1 MGGNLMDLM
10 TFGNPLTLLTL
21 GPIVAGLAFMLV
33 AWAAPPSKRAEIGQ
47 YIRLLIFAFSL
58 LLLALSTLMFLESY
72 SGISWSLIDN
82 NKYVYDNCE
91 NLSAAVGDCSL
102 IDGFGVSWHVGV
114 DGLSFPMV
122 WLTTLL
128 IPISMLIEW
137 NAKNGAQFHS
147 LILIMEGAL
156 IGVFVSLDLFV
167 FYTFWELTL
176 IPMFFLIL
184 IWGGENRKYA
194 AQKFFIYTFSA
205 SVLMLLG
212 ILVMYYFTEVPVWE
226 GNITGRAFDLTLMAH
241 DSKNDATSMF
251 LGGFGMQKAVFLL
264 LLVGFAAKMPSVPV
278 HTWLPD
284 AHVQAPTAGS
294 MLLAGVMLKMGAY
307 GFMRLAVGLLPA
319 ALLHYQILIL
329 ILGMVSLVYG
339 AMVCLGQTNLK
350 RMVAYSS
357 VSHMGLVFLGI
368 ATMQPLGIA
377 GALFMML
384 AHGIISPY
392 LFAVCG
398 AFKHH
403 YHTLEIGSMRGIA
416 KFSPW
421 LGGHMMTAWMGSLGL
436 PLMAGF
442 VAEVAIM
449 IAFWM
454 AFGWW
459 VILPALTLIITA
471 AYYLW
476 SMQRTI
482 FEGGEDGQL
491 PDSLYGEDPVDISWH
506 ENTGMF
512 VLAVFAVLLGIL
524 PFIFFDM
531 ISAYSNEFVSGILLD
546 VLNEVKP

>member
-1 MGGNLMDLM
+1 MM
-10 TFGNPLTLLTL
+10 FGNPLTLLTL
-21 GPIVAGLAFMLV
+21 GPIVAGFVFLFL
-33 AWAAPPSKRAEIGQ
+33 AWACPPSKREEISQ
-47 YIRLLIFAFSL
+47 YIRILIFAFSL
-58 LLLALSTLMFLESY
+58 LLLSLSTLMFLESY
-72 SGISWSLIDN
+72 SGISWTSIGLN
-82 NKYVYDNCE
+82 NYVYDNCANADVALE
-91 NLSAAVGDCSL
+91 AGGCSL

-128 IPISMLIEW
+128 IPVSMLVEW
-137 NAKNGAQFHS
+137 NAKKGAQFHS
-147 LILIMEGAL
+147 LILLMEGAL

-184 IWGGENRKYA
+184 LWGGDDRKYA
-194 AQKFFIYTFSA
+194 AQKFFIYTFTA

-212 ILVMYYFTEVPVWE
+212 ILVMYYFTRVPVWE
-226 GNITGRAFDLTLMAH
+226 GNITGRAFDVTLMAA
-241 DSKNDATSMF
+241 SSNQLGSSF

-264 LLVGFAAKMPSVPV
+264 LLVGFAAKMPSVPF

-307 GFMRLAVGLLPA
+307 GFIRIAVELLPA
-319 ALLHYQILIL
+319 ALVYFQWLIV
-329 ILGMVSLVYG
+329 ILGMISLVYG
-339 AMVCLGQTNLK
+339 AFVCLGQTNLK

-357 VSHMGLVFLGI
+357 VSHMGLIFLGI

-377 GALFMML
+377 GAIFMML
-384 AHGIISPY
+384 AHGIISPH

-403 YHTLEIGSMRGIA
+403 YHTLEIGSMRGMA
-416 KFSPW
+416 KHSPW
-421 LGGHMMTAWMGSLGL
+421 LGGHMMTAWMASLGL

-442 VAEVAIM
+442 VAEIAIM

-454 AFGWW
+454 AFGWL

-482 FEGGEDGQL
+482 FEGGEEGEL
-491 PDSLYGEDPVDISWH
+491 PESLHGEDPVDITWH
-506 ENTGMF
+506 ENAGML
-512 VLAVFAVLLGIL
+512 VLAGFAVLLGVL

-531 ISAYSNEFVSGILLD
+531 MSAYSGEFVSQVLLD
-546 VLNEVKP
+546 VLNEVRP

>member
-1 MGGNLMDLM
+1 MDL
-10 TFGNPLTLLTL
+10 TIFGNPLTLLTL
-21 GPIVAGLAFMLV
+21 SPIVVGAVFMLV
-33 AWAAPPSKRAEIGQ
+33 GWATPPSKREEVTH
-47 YIRLLIFAFSL
+47 YIRILLFAFAL
-58 LLLALSTLMFLESY
+58 LLLSLSTLMFLESY
-72 SGISWSLIDN
+72 SGISWTSIGLND
-82 NKYVYDNCE
+82 YVYDNCAD
-91 NLSAAVGDCSL
+91 AAVALEAGGCSL

-128 IPISMLIEW
+128 IPVSMLVEW
-137 NAKNGAQFHS
+137 DAKKGIQFHS
-147 LILIMEGAL
+147 LILMMEGAL

-184 IWGGENRKYA
+184 IWGGEDRKYA
-194 AQKFFIYTFSA
+194 AQKFFIYTFTA

-212 ILVMYYFTEVPVWE
+212 ILVMYYFTRVPVWE
-226 GNITGRAFDLTLMAH
+226 GNLTGRAFDVTLMSA
-241 DSKNDATSMF
+241 SSSALGTQF

-307 GFMRLAVGLLPA
+307 GFIRLAAELLPL
-319 ALLHYQILIL
+319 ALVHFQLLII

-339 AMVCLGQTNLK
+339 ALVCLGQTNLK

-377 GALFMML
+377 GAIFMML
-384 AHGIISPY
+384 AHGIISPH

-416 KFSPW
+416 KHSPW
-421 LGGHMMTAWMGSLGL
+421 LGAQMMTAWMGSLGL
-436 PLMAGF
+436 PLLAGF
-442 VAEVAIM
+442 VAEVTIM

-482 FEGGEDGQL
+482 FEGGETGQL
-491 PDSLYGEDPVDISWH
+491 PDTMHGEEPVDLTWH
-506 ENTGMF
+506 ENMGMF
-512 VLAVFAVLLGIL
+512 VLAAFAVLLGVM

-531 ISAYSNEFVSGILLD
+531 MSGYSGEYVSEVLLD
-546 VLNEVKP
+546 ALNEVIP

>member
-1 MGGNLMDLM
+1 VDLM
-10 TFGNPLTLLTL
+10 MFGNPLTLLTL
-21 GPIVAGLAFMLV
+21 GPIVAALVFMFL
-33 AWAAPPSKRAEIGQ
+33 AWACPPSKREEISQ

-58 LLLALSTLMFLESY
+58 LLLSLSSLMFLESY
-72 SGISWSLIDN
+72 SGISWTSIGLN
-82 NKYVYDNCE
+82 NYVYDNCVNAE
-91 NLSAAVGDCSL
+91 VALEAGGCALV
-102 IDGFGVSWHVGV
+102 DGFGVSWHVGV

-128 IPISMLIEW
+128 IPVSMLVEW
-137 NAKNGAQFHS
+137 NAKKGAQFHS
-147 LILIMEGAL
+147 LILLMEGAL

-184 IWGGENRKYA
+184 LWGGDDRKYA
-194 AQKFFIYTFSA
+194 AQKFFIYTFTA

-212 ILVMYYFTEVPVWE
+212 ILVMYYFTRVPVWE
-226 GNITGRAFDLTLMAH
+226 GNITGRAFDMTLMAA
-241 DSKNDATSMF
+241 SSNQLGSSF

-264 LLVGFAAKMPSVPV
+264 LLVGFAAKMPSVPF

-307 GFMRLAVGLLPA
+307 GFIRIAVELLPA
-319 ALLHYQILIL
+319 ALVYFQWLIV

-339 AMVCLGQTNLK
+339 ALVCLGQSNLK

-357 VSHMGLVFLGI
+357 VSHMGLIFLGI

-377 GALFMML
+377 GAIFMML
-384 AHGIISPY
+384 AHGIISPH

-416 KFSPW
+416 KHSPW
-421 LGGHMMTAWMGSLGL
+421 LSGHMMTAWMASLGL

-442 VAEVAIM
+442 VAEIAIM

-454 AFGWW
+454 AFGWL

-482 FEGGEDGQL
+482 FEGGEEGEL
-491 PDSLYGEDPVDISWH
+491 PESLHGEDPVDITWH
-506 ENTGMF
+506 ENAGMI
-512 VLAVFAVLLGIL
+512 VLAGFAVLLGIL

-531 ISAYSNEFVSGILLD
+531 MSAYSGEFVSQVLLD
-546 VLNEVKP
+546 VLNEVRP

>member
-1 MGGNLMDLM
+1 MM
-10 TFGNPLTLLTL
+10 FGNPLTLLTL
-21 GPIVAGLAFMLV
+21 GPIVAGFVFLFL
-33 AWAAPPSKRAEIGQ
+33 AWACPPSKREEISQ

-58 LLLALSTLMFLESY
+58 LLLSLSSLMFLESY
-72 SGISWSLIDN
+72 SGISWTSIGLN
-82 NKYVYDNCE
+82 NYVYDNCVNAE
-91 NLSAAVGDCSL
+91 VALEAGGCALV
-102 IDGFGVSWHVGV
+102 DGFGVSWHVGV

-128 IPISMLIEW
+128 IPVSMLVEW
-137 NAKNGAQFHS
+137 NAKKGAQFHS
-147 LILIMEGAL
+147 LILLMEGAL

-184 IWGGENRKYA
+184 LWGGDDRKYA
-194 AQKFFIYTFSA
+194 AQKFFIYTFTA

-212 ILVMYYFTEVPVWE
+212 ILIMYYFTRVPVWE
-226 GNITGRAFDLTLMAH
+226 GNITGRAFDVTLMAA
-241 DSKNDATSMF
+241 SSNQLGSSF

-264 LLVGFAAKMPSVPV
+264 LLVGFAAKMPSVPF

-307 GFMRLAVGLLPA
+307 GFIRIAVELLPA
-319 ALLHYQILIL
+319 ALVYFQWLIV

-339 AMVCLGQTNLK
+339 ALVCLGQSNLK

-357 VSHMGLVFLGI
+357 VSHMGLIFLGI

-377 GALFMML
+377 GAIFMML
-384 AHGIISPY
+384 AHGIISPH

-416 KFSPW
+416 KHSPW
-421 LGGHMMTAWMGSLGL
+421 LGGHMMTAWMASLGL

-442 VAEVAIM
+442 VAEIAIM

-454 AFGWW
+454 AFGWL

-482 FEGGEDGQL
+482 FEGGEEGEL
-491 PDSLYGEDPVDISWH
+491 PKSLHGEDPVDITWH
-506 ENTGMF
+506 ENAGMI
-512 VLAVFAVLLGIL
+512 VLAVFTVLLGIL

-531 ISAYSNEFVSGILLD
+531 MSAYSSEFVSQVLLD
-546 VLNEVKP
+546 VLNEVRP